1 MTTHTTHTIVEEFAA
16 RFAGSR
22 ALHER
27 ACAVLPG
34 GMTHDVRHMRPFPLF
49 VDRALG
55 ARKWDVDGHEL
66 IDYQMGHGALLLGH
80 SHPAIVEAVAAQA
93 ALGMHVG
100 AEHPLAIDWAAQIVA
115 MVSSAERVRFT
126 SSGTEAS
133 LLAVQLARAA
143 TGRDKVL
150 KFAYH
155 FHGWHDVAHVGV
167 DASPERPTVGGSS
180 RARADVVL
188 APVNDVAFAERALAD
203 DDAIAAVILEPSGAG
218 WGGIPLLAGTLERL
232 RAAASRHGALLIFD
246 EVVTGFRWAPG
257 GVQEI
262 MGVTPDLTVLGKI
275 VAGGMPGG
283 ALAGRASVMELLE
296 FRDDPGWRKVSHPG
310 THNAHLVSAAA
321 GLTCLRLIADGA
333 AQRQAAAAAARLR
346 VEVNR
351 VLRRLGVHGVA
362 YGQSSGFHLLLGT
375 APAVPANGDV
385 TDPGLDAVTLK
396 AGLPTGLS
404 SALHCG
410 MLLEGVHLFR
420 GRGLLSTAHDDHDVE
435 QTVRAFEITL
445 RRMQTEGLL

>member
-1 MTTHTTHTIVEEFAA
+1 MTSGTIVAEFSA

-27 ACAVLPG
+27 ARAVLPG
-34 GMTHDVRHMRPFPLF
+34 GLTHDVRHMRPFPLF

-55 ARKWDVDGHEL
+55 AHKWDVDGHEL

-100 AEHPLAIDWAAQIVA
+100 AEHPLTIDWAARIVA
-115 MVSSAERVRFT
+115 MVPSAERVRFT

-133 LLAVQLARAA
+133 LLALQLARAF
-143 TGRDKVL
+143 TGRDRVL
-150 KFAYH
+150 RFAYH
-155 FHGWHDVAHVGV
+155 FHGWHDM
-167 DASPERPTVGGSS
+167 
-180 RARADVVL
+180 ARASGDPAQARGDVVL
-188 APVNDVAFAERALAD
+188 APVNDVAFAEQALAED
-203 DDAIAAVILEPSGAG
+203 PGIAAVILEPSGAG
-218 WGGIPLLAGTLERL
+218 WGGVPLPPGTLERL
-232 RAAASRHGALLIFD
+232 RAATSRHGALLVFD

-262 MGVTPDLTVLGKI
+262 VGVTPDLTVLGKI

-283 ALAGRASVMELLE
+283 ALAGRAGVMELLE
-296 FRDDPGWRKVSHPG
+296 FRDDPGWHKVSHPG
-310 THNAHLVSAAA
+310 THNAHPVSAAA
-321 GLTCLRLIADGA
+321 GLACLRLIADGA
-333 AQRQAAAAAARLR
+333 AQRRASATAARLR
-346 VEVNR
+346 MAFNE
-351 VLRRLGVHGVA
+351 VLRRRGVPGVA

-375 APAVPANGDV
+375 APAQPTDGDV
-385 TDPGLDAVTLK
+385 SDPGLDPATLK
-396 AGLPTGLS
+396 AGLPADVS

-420 GRGLLSTAHDDHDVE
+420 GRGLLSTAHDDGDVE
-435 QTVRAFEITL
+435 QTLRAFETTL
-445 RRMQTEGLL
+445 RRMQSEGLLQ